1 MDKTPEEG
9 ASAPKQDDDAEKTTA
24 RARTTRA
31 TTAEDGETPGRSER
45 LHKFLASTGAGSR
58 RECETFIEQGRVSVN
73 GKVVTKQ
80 GVKVDPSKDVVLL
93 DGERVKAESK
103 VYYLLHKPSGYI
115 STSSDEMGRPRVVD
129 LVRDEAH
136 RIYTVGRL
144 DADSTGLMLL
154 TNDGAIANVV
164 CHPRYRIEKTYQVVV
179 RGEVTREQVA
189 RIEAGVWLA
198 EGKSSPARV
207 RLVGRNP
214 RRDET
219 MVEITLFE
227 GRNREVRRAFASVGL
242 HVRRLTRTR
251 IGPLEIG
258 ALEPGRHVRLQ
269 ESALRFVHEA
279 EALYLANKEAWDAE
293 VADRPRPPRGPRPG
307 GPRGPRRPGGGGF
320 RKGGPRGPF
329 RGRRP
334 EGAGAGGPRPMG
346 GGGGPRR
353 FGGGGGGGDGPR
365 RPGGGGGYPGPR
377 RFGGGGGGPGGG
389 SGGPRRYGGG
399 GGGGGP
405 RRFEGGGGPRRP
417 GGGGGGGGWRGGG
430 RPSGGPGF
438 GGPGGPRPPRDSD

>member
-1 MDKTPEEG
+1 MERSPEGGESPLPDDSSPARPPEER
-9 ASAPKQDDDAEKTTA
+9 AAPEAVAEA
-24 RARTTRA
+24 PRT
-31 TTAEDGETPGRSER
+31 ER
-45 LHKFLASTGAGSR
+45 LHKYLASTGAGSR

-73 GKVVTKQ
+73 GKVVAKQ
-80 GVKVDPSKDVVLL
+80 GVKVDPQKDVVLL
-93 DGERVKAESK
+93 DGERVKAEAK
-103 VYYLLHKPSGYI
+103 VYYLLHKPPGYI

-129 LVRDEAH
+129 LVRDDAH

-144 DADSTGLMLL
+144 DADSTGLILL

-258 ALEPGRHVRLQ
+258 ELPPGRHVRLP
-269 ESALRFVHEA
+269 EAALAFVHEA

-293 VADRPRPPRGPRPG
+293 IADRPRPPRGFRPG
-307 GPRGPRRPGGGGF
+307 GALRGPRRPGAGGPPG
-320 RKGGPRGPF
+320 KGPRGPF

-334 EGAGAGGPRPMG
+334 EGAGAGGAGRPFSGGGGPRRFGSDGPRRPGGGGGRAGPRRFQGGPGPGPGG

-353 FGGGGGGGDGPR
+353 FGGGGP
-365 RPGGGGGYPGPR
+365 
-377 RFGGGGGGPGGG
+377 
-389 SGGPRRYGGG
+389 
-399 GGGGGP
+399 GGP

-417 GGGGGGGGWRGGG
+417 GSGGPPRGGG
-430 RPSGGPGF
+430 YRGG
-438 GGPGGPRPPRDSD
+438 GGPGGPGGGRRPEAP

>member
-1 MDKTPEEG
+1 MDRTPDEEG
-9 ASAPKQDDDAEKTTA
+9 SDSAAPKDAPAE
-24 RARTTRA
+24 RTTKPA
-31 TTAEDGETPGRSER
+31 GDAPTAAAVETSPRGER

-80 GVKVDPSKDVVLL
+80 GVKVDPAKDVVLL
-93 DGERVKAESK
+93 DGERVKSESK
-103 VYYLLHKPSGYI
+103 VYYLLHKPTGYI

-258 ALEPGRHVRLQ
+258 DLAPGRYVKLA
-269 ESALRFVHEA
+269 EPALRFVHEA

-293 VADRPRPPRGPRPG
+293 VADRPRPPRGF
-307 GPRGPRRPGGGGF
+307 RPGGGPRRGAGGGP
-320 RKGGPRGPF
+320 RKGAPRGPF

-334 EGAGAGGPRPMG
+334 EGAAAGSG
-346 GGGGPRR
+346 GRAFGGGPRR
-353 FGGGGGGGDGPR
+353 FGGGGGEGPR
-365 RPGGGGGYPGPR
+365 RPGGAGQGGPR
-377 RFGGGGGGPGGG
+377 RYQGGGGGGPGG
-389 SGGPRRYGGG
+389 PRRYG

-405 RRFEGGGGPRRP
+405 RRFEGGGGGGGPRRP
-417 GGGGGGGGWRGGG
+417 GGGWRGGDRAPGGGGGTGG
-430 RPSGGPGF
+430 GF
-438 GGPGGPRPPRDSD
+438 GGPRRPRDAQ